1 MDRKEGD
8 ICGEKCPVYICGKVC
23 SYAVTFIKYGNLFNF
38 LIFQK
43 KNIRNQR
50 PQKSV
55 MIIHFEVKKRL
66 RYLLVIG
73 K

>member
-8 ICGEKCPVYICGKVC
+8 ICGKKCPVYIYICGKVC

-43 KNIRNQR
+43 KNILETEDCR
-50 PQKSV
+50 KV
-55 MIIHFEVKKRL
+55 
-66 RYLLVIG
+66 
-73 K
+73 

>member
-43 KNIRNQR
+43 K
-50 PQKSV
+50 
-55 MIIHFEVKKRL
+55 
-66 RYLLVIG
+66 Y
-73 K
+73 